1 VRPDDS
7 PGLLLT
13 PSGVDPERSLGWQVA
28 AWVETF
34 LCHGPGDIQG
44 DALEFDDEIRAH
56 LALAYAV
63 GHDGRRLIFRDVFS
77 RAKGRAKSELAGAI
91 ACAELL
97 GPVRFDHWAVAGETS
112 EWGYE
117 YVSGEPVGRRVHVPL
132 IRCLATEEGQSGNTY
147 DNTAV
152 MLDHAAT
159 RWPELF
165 GGLDIGRNTQ
175 TSTRIFLAGG
185 GEIRPCTASSAAKDG
200 GKESFAVA
208 DETHLYSLPELRSM
222 HRTVSRN
229 MTKRHA
235 GEPWMLETSTM
246 YAPGAQ
252 SIAEDAHKY
261 ATQIQAGE
269 TLNRG
274 LLFDHR
280 EGLAEFDWDNEAQLT
295 RALEVAYGPAATWRG
310 IDRIVAEIRD
320 PATSVA
326 DARRYFLNIATP
338 DEQRAID
345 PRVWASRANASRV
358 VQRSERV
365 GLGFDGSYSDDST
378 ALIGCTADGFVFEI
392 AAWDRPTGTRGWT
405 VPRSEV
411 DAVVREAFGKYRVR
425 RMLCDPPLWKSEIE
439 GWERLFG
446 DRVLAFETNQPSRM
460 APACDRFTTAVN
472 EGTLT
477 HDGTSALAH
486 HVANMAR
493 RKVRV
498 KDDDTDG
505 RTRYV
510 FVKASAGKIDRGI
523 AAVLAFEAASAIPK
537 SRARVVNMAEVLASI
552 DPGALAPS

>member
-1 VRPDDS
+1 
-7 PGLLLT
+7 LLLAPIGLDAT
-13 PSGVDPERSLGWQVA
+13 RSLGWQVA
-28 AWVETF
+28 AWCETF

-44 DALEFDDEIRAH
+44 DPLELDDEFRAH
-56 LALAYAV
+56 LALAYAL
-63 GHDGRRLIFRDVFS
+63 DRNGRRLIFRDVFS

-91 ACAELL
+91 VCAELL

-117 YVSGEPVGRRVHVPL
+117 YESGEPVGRPVRVPL

-147 DNTAV
+147 DNCAV

-208 DETHLYSLPELRSM
+208 DETHLYSLPELRAM

-261 ATQIQAGE
+261 ALQITAGE

-280 EGLAEFDWDNEAQLT
+280 EGLAEFDWDDDTQLAA
-295 RALEVAYGPAATWRG
+295 ALETAYGPASSWRG

-338 DEQRAID
+338 DEKRAIG
-345 PRVWASRANASRV
+345 PQLWASRANPSRV
-358 VQRSERV
+358 VQRSERI

-378 ALIGCTADGFVFEI
+378 ALVGCTQDGFVFEI
-392 AAWDRPTGTRGWT
+392 AAWDRPAGVRGWT
-405 VPRSEV
+405 VPRAAV
-411 DAVVREAFGKYRVR
+411 DAAVRETFGKYRVR

-439 GWERLFG
+439 EWERLYG
-446 DRVLAFETNQPSRM
+446 DRVLAFDTNQPRRM

-477 HDGTSALAH
+477 HDGTSALAQH
-486 HVANMAR
+486 IANMAR
-493 RKVRV
+493 RKVHV
-498 KDDDTDG
+498 KDDDADG

-510 FVKASAGKIDRGI
+510 FVKAGAGKIDRGI
-523 AAVLAFEAASAIPK
+523 AAVLAYEAAAAIPTAK
-537 SRARVVNMAEVLASI
+537 ARVVNMTEVLASI
-552 DPGALAPS
+552 DAGALAPS